1 MQQNELY
8 TVEYN
13 PAVFRDVADI
23 VSIFRSSGSIKGA
36 ERIQAKLNKA
46 FDLLEMFP
54 YAGTLLRDDDIAVMG
69 IRMTVVEKY
78 LVFYKVFEDEKK
90 VVVYRILNG
99 RNKYTAILNRM
110 KHELDES
117 E

>member
-23 VSIFRSSGSIKGA
+23 VSVFRSSSSIKGA
-36 ERIQAKLNKA
+36 ERIQSKLNKA

-54 YAGTLLRDDDIAVMG
+54 YAGTLLHDDDLALMG
-69 IRMTVVEKY
+69 IV
-78 LVFYKVFEDEKK
+78 
-90 VVVYRILNG
+90 
-99 RNKYTAILNRM
+99 
-110 KHELDES
+110 
-117 E
+117 